1 MTRTPSR
8 RQVLRPISVG
18 EVRRKP
24 EAKPG
29 CEEHEPHE
37 GDPSLREE
45 AWYSERECHPEER
58 VVFAAQSEEGLVPYP
73 GRAPDWKRSGE
84 VSRGHS
90 SDAVVKGR
98 TRGVDVDTL
107 GSETKEAQE

>member
-8 RQVLRPISVG
+8 RQVLCPMEVG
-18 EVRRKP
+18 LVRRKP

-37 GDPSLREE
+37 GDSNLREE
-45 AWYSERECHPEER
+45 AWYSERECHPEGR
-58 VVFAAQSEEGLVPYP
+58 GVFAAQSEEGLVPYP
-73 GRAPDWKRSGE
+73 GRAPDRKRSGE

-90 SDAVVKGR
+90 SGVAAKGR
-98 TRGVDVDTL
+98 TRGVDVDAP
-107 GSETKEAQE
+107 SSVTKEAQE

>member
-8 RQVLRPISVG
+8 RQVLSSISVG
-18 EVRRKP
+18 QVRRKP
-24 EAKPG
+24 KAKSG

-37 GDPSLREE
+37 GDSILCEE
-45 AWYSERECHPEER
+45 AWYSEHECHPEER
-58 VVFAAQSEEGLVPYP
+58 GVFAAQSEEGLVPYP
-73 GRAPDWKRSGE
+73 GRAPGRKRPGE

-98 TRGVDVDTL
+98 TRGVDIDTL
-107 GSETKEAQE
+107 SSETKEAQE

>member
-1 MTRTPSR
+1 MTGTPSG
-8 RQVLRPISVG
+8 RQVLIPITIG
-18 EVRRKP
+18 QVRRKP

-37 GDPSLREE
+37 GDSILREE
-45 AWYSERECHPEER
+45 AWYSECEGHPEGWG
-58 VVFAAQSEEGLVPYP
+58 VFAAQSGEGLVPYP
-73 GRAPDWKRSGE
+73 GRAPGRKRPGE

-98 TRGVDVDTL
+98 TGGVDVDTSS
-107 GSETKEAQE
+107 SETKEAQE

>member
-1 MTRTPSR
+1 MTGTPSR
-8 RQVLRPISVG
+8 RQVLSSITVG
-18 EVRRKP
+18 QVRRKP

-37 GDPSLREE
+37 GDSNLRED

-58 VVFAAQSEEGLVPYP
+58 GVFAAQSGEGLVPYP
-73 GRAPDWKRSGE
+73 GRAPGRKRPGE

-90 SDAVVKGR
+90 SDGVVKGR
-98 TRGVDVDTL
+98 TRGVDVDTPSL
-107 GSETKEAQE
+107 ETKEAQE

>member
-8 RQVLRPISVG
+8 RQVVCPMKVG
-18 EVRRKP
+18 LVRRKP

-37 GDPSLREE
+37 GNPNLGEG
-45 AWYSERECHPEER
+45 AWHPELESHPEER
-58 VVFAAQSEEGLVPYP
+58 GVFAAQSGEGLVPYP
-73 GRAPDWKRSGE
+73 GRASDWRRSGE

-90 SDAVVKGR
+90 SGVAVKGR
-98 TRGVDVDTL
+98 TRGVDVDAP
-107 GSETKEAQE
+107 SSVTKEAQE